1 MANSFEVSIDVA
13 APPAEVWA
21 LAGDPARV
29 GDWFAPVVECSM
41 DGDVRRVT
49 MGNGA
54 RLVERIVRHDDAS
67 RSYAY
72 SVLEGIPGLV
82 RHEAVITVDE
92 APGGSRVRWSQDA
105 ESEAEGYDAEA
116 RLRKVMEQGL
126 ETLRDELE
134 GTGGGG

>member
-13 APPAEVWA
+13 APPGEVWA

-29 GDWFAPVVECSM
+29 SEWFSPVVECEM
-41 DGDVRRVT
+41 EGDVRRVV

-54 RLVERIVRHDDAS
+54 VLRERITPRDG

-72 SVLEGIPGLV
+72 SVLEGIPGLT
-82 RHEAVITVDE
+82 RHEAVITVDD
-92 APGGSRVRWSQDA
+92 APGGARVRWSQDA
-105 ESEAEGYDAEA
+105 ASEVEGYDAEA

-126 ETLRDELE
+126 EALRDRLE
-134 GTGGGG
+134 GAGGGD